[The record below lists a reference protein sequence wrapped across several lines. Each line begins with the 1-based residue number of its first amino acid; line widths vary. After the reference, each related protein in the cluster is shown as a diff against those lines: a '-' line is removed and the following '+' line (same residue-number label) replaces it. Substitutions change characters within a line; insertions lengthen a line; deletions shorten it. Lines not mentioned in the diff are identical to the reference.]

1 MAYLKYFLILKSL
14 YFKSKMTCNRIPV
27 YFVLKHTLEKRGQD
41 VFRVLCLPLSTIKA
55 VTATCSS
62 QLMQK
67 LKGLL
72 EKHSNTVH
80 FFTIYYSDDF
90 LNISEFPSFPVVPPY
105 TEVNLLNWD

>member
-1 MAYLKYFLILKSL
+1 
-14 YFKSKMTCNRIPV
+14 
-27 YFVLKHTLEKRGQD
+27 
-41 VFRVLCLPLSTIKA
+41 
-55 VTATCSS
+55 
-62 QLMQK
+62 MQK